1 MIRDL
6 LAVLIGLV
14 TGATMAVAISS
25 VWVVLMIPA
34 RVQDALQA
42 GSPKVLAWALS
53 AGLLLAALGNGT
65 DFSLMLPPWCAAL
78 LFIPCGMMVGMLAA
92 ALGEMLEVT
101 PVLLQRFGIRNVS
114 QPLRWVITISK
125 GLGAVLACLTF
136 TL

>member
-1 MIRDL
+1 MHSL

-42 GSPKVLAWALS
+42 ACPRVLAWGLS
-53 AGLLLAALGNGT
+53 AGLLLAALGNGL
-65 DFSLMLPPWCAAL
+65 DFSLMLPPWCAAV

-101 PVLLQRFGIRNVS
+101 PVLMQRFGLRKVS
-114 QPLRWVITISK
+114 WGLRLVITVSK
-125 GLGAVLACLTF
+125 GLGAVLACLAF

>member
-1 MIRDL
+1 MHDL
-6 LAVLIGLV
+6 LAVLIGLL

-25 VWVVLMIPA
+25 VWVVLMLPA

-42 GSPKVLAWALS
+42 ASPRALSWALS
-53 AGLLLAALGNGT
+53 AGLLLAALGNGL
-65 DFSLMLPPWCAAL
+65 DFSLMLPPWCAAV

-114 QPLRWVITISK
+114 WALRLVITVSK
-125 GLGAVLACLTF
+125 GLGAVLACLAF